1 MSFDINLPQ
10 VIESVEV
17 PATLWQEI
25 EAEIAAI
32 RPKLEDD
39 TLSPEDVK
47 GVQAFYRKVENSK
60 KNFNKAMTTM
70 GKIYRSELDKRL
82 VQIGYPDIA
91 KYITDKQMA
100 EKNAV
105 NARITYKAERMKD
118 IVDNAIESTTYLKHS
133 DLAPHVLSF
142 VHPLFP
148 RVSSGSKSSELSEL
162 AWQEIG
168 QVINNMMTKIDQ
180 TMNPIMARLPI
191 SSATMRCFIHYL
203 KSADMQFMQGL
214 PSATNEDQ
222 PLYIRIILADK
233 LQTENDVL
241 EQISDVIALPTEDK
255 LNHIKTIISVWDAKN
270 F

>member
-25 EAEIAAI
+25 EAEIASI
-32 RPKLEDD
+32 RPKLEND

-70 GKIYRSELDKRL
+70 GKIYKAELDKRL

-91 KYITDKQMA
+91 KYITDKQTA

-105 NARITYKAERMKD
+105 NARITNKAERMKT
-118 IVDNAIESTTYLKHS
+118 VVMEALKTTTYLKTS
-133 DLAPHVLSF
+133 ELAPHVLSF
-142 VHPLFP
+142 VHPIFP
-148 RVSSGSKSSELSEL
+148 RVSSGSKSAELSEL

-168 QVINNMMTKIDQ
+168 QVIYNMVTKIDQ
-180 TMNPIMARLPI
+180 SMNPIMAKLPL
-191 SSATMRCFIHYL
+191 SSATMRCFIQYL
-203 KSADMQFMQGL
+203 KSADMQFLQGL
-214 PSATNEDQ
+214 PTATNEDQ
-222 PLYIRIILADK
+222 PLYIRILLADK
-233 LQTENDVL
+233 LHTEKDVL
-241 EQISDVIALPTEDK
+241 DQIEDVLSSTTADK
-255 LNHIKTIISVWDAKN
+255 INHIKTILSVWDTKN
-270 F
+270 I